1 METRPGLREPK
12 SELGSPSSCM
22 DSTPQRRRWRPSLPT
37 IVWRP
42 VSEMD
47 DTPPMVKKLFWTFI
61 GTLFLY
67 VTIYGGCQAMRVRGG
82 PWNVTYAFGEA
93 GVPELRIEH
102 PRLLGPVPVVLRF
115 PGEKPSRADLPI
127 TVVFS
132 APITNAMPFGAVIF
146 VDTTQ
151 LPGTVT
157 LNCFGHIVEMVP
169 RTLFVDL
176 KEVPWTA
183 ATNIVLSAATKPDP
197 AKLKTQG
204 QAWRGR

>member
-1 METRPGLREPK
+1 MPNGHRTLK
-12 SELGSPSSCM
+12 
-22 DSTPQRRRWRPSLPT
+22 RRRWRQTPPT
-37 IVWRP
+37 VISGS

-61 GTLFLY
+61 ATLFLY

-82 PWNVTYAFGEA
+82 PWNVTYALGEG

-102 PRLLGPVPVVLRF
+102 PRLLGPMPVTLRF
-115 PGEKPSRADLPI
+115 PGEKPVRTDLPI
-127 TVVFS
+127 TAVFS
-132 APITNAMPFGAVIF
+132 APITNAMPFGPVIF

-157 LNCFGHIVEMVP
+157 LNCFGHVVEMVP
-169 RTLFVDL
+169 RTLFIDL
-176 KEVPWTA
+176 KEVPWSP
-183 ATNIVLSAATKPDP
+183 ATNLLLSPTTKPDP
-197 AKLKTQG
+197 SKLKTQG